1 MTAHTKRR
9 ILQVNACD
17 GGGGAYRVGE
27 DLHREYRNQG
37 HDAWLAV
44 GRKATDA
51 PGVVVIPNDANRG
64 LWARG
69 WVGVEHLLSLA
80 LGHPLYGRRPSRW
93 LRWVGQP
100 LRSLEHARGYEDFD
114 YPGTRQLAH
123 LTPRPPDLIH
133 AHNLH
138 GDYFDLRELPELSR
152 SFPTFLTLHDA
163 WLLSGHCAHSLD
175 CERWLTGCGSC
186 PYLSLYRTATRDKTE
201 ASWNRKR

>member
-1 MTAHTKRR
+1 EGRGVRAGVYDFADDCAPRPRSLQSSEAPRPRLGRRRVRQTTGNLAPMTAHTKRR

-69 WVGVEHLLSLA
+69 WVGVEHVLSLA

-93 LRWVGQP
+93 LRWVGQ
-100 LRSLEHARGYEDFD
+100 
-114 YPGTRQLAH
+114 
-123 LTPRPPDLIH
+123 
-133 AHNLH
+133 
-138 GDYFDLRELPELSR
+138 
-152 SFPTFLTLHDA
+152 
-163 WLLSGHCAHSLD
+163 
-175 CERWLTGCGSC
+175 
-186 PYLSLYRTATRDKTE
+186 
-201 ASWNRKR
+201 